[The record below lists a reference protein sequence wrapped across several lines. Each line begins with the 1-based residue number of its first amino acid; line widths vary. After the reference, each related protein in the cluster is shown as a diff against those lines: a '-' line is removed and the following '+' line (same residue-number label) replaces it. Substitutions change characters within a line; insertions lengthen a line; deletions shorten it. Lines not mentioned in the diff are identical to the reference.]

1 MSEYE
6 DSKYSILEYEDA
18 KYSISLEFSL
28 LLGRPHITC
37 EIKLHQHD
45 ENKGDIIEYLREI
58 QKNNKN
64 IISYNKNATF
74 NETFCQIRSNDT
86 VMMSSII
93 SNIFD
98 KIPLNETDIKISFYK
113 NSKNINIFCSN
124 TPRDKKGIMECIES
138 NLKKMYIKQQNED
151 YSEKGSE
158 SYKERQK
165 INLNIK
171 RQENTN
177 INYNNNIKI
186 SKTININI
194 NNQNNT
200 ENNNIK
206 ISETEKSNKSRIFN
220 EQAKEELLAQNKDKN
235 TTNIIS
241 DKHYN
246 SNIILSCLNCCN
258 YNYGIPN
265 SKNEI
270 QVPQNN

>member
-113 NSKNINIFCSN
+113 NSKNINIFCFN

-158 SYKERQK
+158 SYKLTCS
-165 INLNIK
+165 I
-171 RQENTN
+171 
-177 INYNNNIKI
+177 
-186 SKTININI
+186 
-194 NNQNNT
+194 
-200 ENNNIK
+200 
-206 ISETEKSNKSRIFN
+206 
-220 EQAKEELLAQNKDKN
+220 
-235 TTNIIS
+235 
-241 DKHYN
+241 
-246 SNIILSCLNCCN
+246 
-258 YNYGIPN
+258 YG
-265 SKNEI
+265 
-270 QVPQNN
+270 